1 MIIRGVII
9 VLSVVDFVFDIY
21 DSVKAFGSKLSK
33 MASENKGVVPKS
45 DPSYSV

>member
-9 VLSVVDFVFDIY
+9 VLSVVDFFFDIY
-21 DSVKAFGSKLSK
+21 DGVKAFGTKLSK
-33 MASENKGVVPKS
+33 AASESKQVVPKS